1 MTPSCHGAHIAA
13 ILAPPTT
20 PADGSKTLTLRL
32 LCSLAAV
39 ALSAAPTLAVTARD
53 LSSRIRVDGFTADF
67 TSDESVFGFN
77 AQLGALEE
85 ATDDSKWGVSNDIN
99 QIRITWDAQNLYLA
113 GEGVTWNNNMVLLL
127 DTVPG
132 RGLESMTALNSWRR
146 NFSFDT
152 SGAAQGEGFQPDL
165 FGATWDGN
173 NAPRLIT
180 QVAGNQVDDQQVGGY
195 FRAAATFLQG
205 NTGRAME
212 FALPWRAV
220 FAGIA
225 GVGTRDTVMT
235 VAGVTDT
242 FRLFPPG
249 TRIKLVG
256 VVTAGD
262 DGSGGPD
269 SAPDNLRG
277 HTDNSG
283 DLVFLDN
290 YAIIDLDRQ
299 DDTGAGLGGPD
310 GVADWDVEPRSR
322 VSFRFQPPIAALRFA
337 LDNEVGLTLDRPA
350 FRPDLGERIRFRTRL
365 DQRLDPANPVDRI
378 RNFNFTANIFDL
390 NGRFVRNLFVSQTR
404 SALTPDDEAA
414 DTWDGRDEQGRIV
427 PAGIYVLRT
436 VIEPNLSRATRA
448 FVVVR

>member
-1 MTPSCHGAHIAA
+1 MDPILTP
-13 ILAPPTT
+13 
-20 PADGSKTLTLRL
+20 RL
-32 LCSLAAV
+32 LCMLAAL
-39 ALSAAPTLAVTARD
+39 ALAASPALAVTARD
-53 LSSRIRVDGFTADF
+53 LSSRIRADGFTSDF
-67 TSDESVFGFN
+67 TPDETVFGVN
-77 AQLGALEE
+77 VSLGALEE
-85 ATDDSKWGVSNDIN
+85 ALDDSKWGVSNDIN

-113 GEGVTWNNNMVLLL
+113 GEGVIWNNNMILLL
-127 DTVPG
+127 DSVPG

-152 SGAAQGEGFQPDL
+152 TGAAMGLGFQPDV

-173 NAPRLIT
+173 SAPKLIT
-180 QVAGNQVDDQQVGGY
+180 HLSGTQVDDQAVGGY
-195 FRAAATFLQG
+195 FRAAASFLQG

-212 FALPWRAV
+212 LVLPWRAV

-225 GVGTRDTVMT
+225 GFGTRDTVMT

-249 TRIKLVG
+249 AKLKLVG

-262 DGSGGPD
+262 DGTGGPD

-283 DLVFLDN
+283 DLVFIDN
-290 YAIIDLDRQ
+290 YAIIDLDQQ
-299 DDTGAGLGGPD
+299 DDTGAGFGGPD
-310 GVADWDVEPRSR
+310 GVADWGVEPSSR
-322 VSFRFQPPIAALRFA
+322 ITFRFQPPIAALRFA
-337 LDNEVGLTLDRPA
+337 LDRASGITFDRPA
-350 FRPDLGERIRFRTRL
+350 FRPDVGERIRFHTRL
-365 DQRLDPANPVDRI
+365 DQRLNPADPIDQI

-404 SALTPDDEAA
+404 SALTPDDAAA
-414 DTWDGRDEQGRIV
+414 DSWDGRDDQGRIV